1 MNARTGRASIDSGI
15 ALPFRSKP
23 TKWRMFLDMPQELR
37 FVVYEILLDL
47 NAKAYFLIEPL
58 LAKMTSITNLLWSS
72 RQIRADIHVLLSRT
86 KVRIMAGVLQ
96 DWTLRPYSLLRDH
109 DMDHSGAMAHQAW
122 SEFNKTV
129 PFEFKFTRVLL
140 SVMNKSHCCR
150 ITAEIDFETGAVR
163 VSGVEEG
170 MIGHR
175 FRRWPPT
182 GYTQKPGPLQKPGPT
197 PKSIQM
203 LRKPFIDAKLGL
215 MARGGCRF
223 QDIRLLLV
231 SAGKM
236 VQPQDFWGIDEPWV
250 NPEYLR

>member
-47 NAKAYFLIEPL
+47 NAKAYMLIEPL
-58 LAKMTSITNLLWSS
+58 LGKMTPITNLLWSS
-72 RQIRADIHVLLSRT
+72 RQIRADIHALLSRA

-109 DMDHSGAMAHQAW
+109 DMDQSGAMAHQAW

-140 SVMNKSHCCR
+140 GGGRNDWASFSSLATDWVHAKAWAFAKTRAYSQVH
-150 ITAEIDFETGAVR
+150 TDAPET
-163 VSGVEEG
+163 
-170 MIGHR
+170 IH
-175 FRRWPPT
+175 
-182 GYTQKPGPLQKPGPT
+182 
-197 PKSIQM
+197 
-203 LRKPFIDAKLGL
+203 
-215 MARGGCRF
+215 
-223 QDIRLLLV
+223 
-231 SAGKM
+231 
-236 VQPQDFWGIDEPWV
+236 
-250 NPEYLR
+250 